1 MGGAVSRATR
11 FLRMYNID
19 NRVDRVLSKE
29 KPTPAPRYPTD
40 LQNLQSTN
48 TESINKYS
56 IFNLVL
62 NIYIFLFLGNIA
74 PETIH
79 QRDQQLL
86 KYLHDVKIYSTGDNP
101 VIHRLDDTSSHPTI
115 PPLLNRLEESIDEKS
130 ADAAFG
136 YVEPQ
141 RIPPGRIS
149 LRQFLAYLQKH
160 RDSPE
165 EYSID
170 RFIDMYTI
178 KPDIA
183 QKLFKY
189 HNLLALQEFTRQ
201 QSKAPARP
209 PHIAAIEVMNIETE
223 AARKPGP
230 ETGITSKF

>member
-1 MGGAVSRATR
+1 
-11 FLRMYNID
+11 
-19 NRVDRVLSKE
+19 
-29 KPTPAPRYPTD
+29 
-40 LQNLQSTN
+40 
-48 TESINKYS
+48 
-56 IFNLVL
+56 
-62 NIYIFLFLGNIA
+62 
-74 PETIH
+74 
-79 QRDQQLL
+79 
-86 KYLHDVKIYSTGDNP
+86 HDT
-101 VIHRLDDTSSHPTI
+101 TTHPTI